1 MECNNCGWNNP
12 IGATKCQKCNQPLEK
27 PVTTATTEGLPNMC
41 PECGYLVSDNTQI
54 CPNCG
59 TTIGNATV
67 ASSKA
72 TVIIDLDNDKP
83 ANSTQ
88 KINPKATVVLNLDE
102 EVKPKNEAKPAP
114 QAEKQAQAPA
124 QKINPKATVVL
135 NLDEE
140 VKPKNEAK
148 PAPQA
153 EKQAQAP
160 AQKINPK
167 STVVLNLDE
176 EVKPKNEAKPTANDV
191 DMYKKTVRE
200 IPFIDEKPKETGHK
214 YQLECMDCTG
224 KTPIN
229 ITLEA
234 SEAIQ
239 LNKGDIL
246 LIAGLRYRVV

>member
-83 ANSTQ
+83 ANST
-88 KINPKATVVLNLDE
+88 
-102 EVKPKNEAKPAP
+102 
-114 QAEKQAQAPA
+114 